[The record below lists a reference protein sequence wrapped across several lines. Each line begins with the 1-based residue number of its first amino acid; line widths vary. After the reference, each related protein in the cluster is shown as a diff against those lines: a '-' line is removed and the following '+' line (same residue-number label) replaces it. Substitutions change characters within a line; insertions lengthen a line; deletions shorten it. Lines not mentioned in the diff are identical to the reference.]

1 MTVLRRSVLTAAAA
15 WPMAAVA
22 FAADTA
28 KVSRVGI
35 LSPAPPDQNVLGP
48 DMTRAF
54 AARGYVEGKNI
65 DFLRASSQGDVSRL
79 PGLVDKLVEQHVDVI
94 VTGSYPAAKAA
105 KERGGDTPIVV
116 TQSGDPVKTG
126 LAASLAHPKGNIT
139 GVSEIASELTAK
151 RLAVLKEAVPSARA
165 VAVLWNADDFGMT
178 LRYQSAEAEAP
189 RLGML
194 IVPLGVHAPNDFVTA
209 FAEMTKKSPDAIMM
223 VTDVL
228 TNLNRQSVM
237 DFAAEHRLPAIFE
250 YDYLVHQG
258 GLMAYGPNISEIFD
272 RAAELADRILKGAKP
287 ADLPLELPTRFD
299 LAINLKTAEGLG
311 LKFPQS
317 ILVQA
322 TDILE

>member
-1 MTVLRRSVLTAAAA
+1 MTVLRRSIIAAAA
-15 WPMAAVA
+15 TLPLSAMA
-22 FAADTA
+22 FADTA
-28 KVSRVGI
+28 KIYRVGI

-54 AARGYVEGKNI
+54 AGRGYVEDKNVI
-65 DFLRASSQGDVSRL
+65 LLRESAQGDVSRL
-79 PGLVDKLVEQHVDVI
+79 PGLVDKLVQQHVDLI

-105 KERGGDTPIVV
+105 KERAGDIPIVV

-126 LAASLAHPKGNIT
+126 LAASLAHPGGNVT

-151 RLAVLKEAVPSARA
+151 RLAVLKEAVPGVRTI
-165 VAVLWNADDFGMT
+165 AVLWNADDFGMT

-189 RLGML
+189 RLGIQ
-194 IVPLGVHAPNDFVTA
+194 IVPLGVHAPNDFAAA
-209 FAEMTKKSPDAIMM
+209 FAEMTKKPPDAIMM

-228 TNLNRQSVM
+228 TNLNRQSVIA
-237 DFAAEHRLPAIFE
+237 FAAEHRLPAIFE
-250 YDYLVHQG
+250 YAYLVHQG
-258 GLMAYGPNISEIFD
+258 GLMAYGPTISEIFD
-272 RAAELADRILKGAKP
+272 RAAELADRILKGDKP

-299 LAINLKTAEGLG
+299 LAINLKTAEGLE

-322 TDILE
+322 TDIVE

>member
-1 MTVLRRSVLTAAAA
+1 MTVLRRSVIAAAA
-15 WPMAAVA
+15 TLALPAVA
-22 FAADTA
+22 LADTA
-28 KVSRVGI
+28 KVYRVGI

-54 AARGYVEGKNI
+54 AAYGYVEGKNI
-65 DFLRASSQGDVSRL
+65 VFLRASAQGNVSRL
-79 PGLVDKLVEQHVDVI
+79 PGLVDNLVAQHVDLI

-105 KERGGDTPIVV
+105 KERAGNIPIVV

-126 LAASLAHPKGNIT
+126 LAASLAHPGGNVT

-151 RLAVLKEAVPSARA
+151 RLAVLKEAVPSVRA

-189 RLGML
+189 TLGML
-194 IVPLGVHAPNDFVTA
+194 IVPLGVHAPNDFATA
-209 FAEMTKKSPDAIMM
+209 FAEMTKKPPDAIMM

-228 TNLNRQSVM
+228 TNLNRQSVIA
-237 DFAAEHRLPAIFE
+237 FAAEHRLPAIFE
-250 YDYLVHQG
+250 YAYLVHQG

-299 LAINLKTAEGLG
+299 LAINLKTAGALG
-311 LKFPQS
+311 FKFPQS
-317 ILVQA
+317 ILIQA
-322 TDILE
+322 TDIVE